1 MKAFFQKGEIVSVQV
16 TQPIGTA
23 LSYKVSTEG
32 CYLGSY
38 VQVSLGQK
46 EVIGVV
52 WGPSTINLEVDKI
65 KVILKTLNVMPM
77 TSELMKFLEKVSLYT
92 ITPLSSVLRLATRV
106 PNLGS
111 AEVMDKKY
119 SFYSDEI
126 KKLTTSRSK
135 VLNFL
140 KKNHKLKFELS
151 EIIKNC
157 NVSSSVVHGLVSL
170 EAVSVDWVPR
180 DQEFLPLNPLVK
192 GEKLTEEQTSAVKK
206 IRGAETYNTILLN
219 GVTGS
224 GKTEV
229 YLECIADC
237 IKENKQALVLLPEIG
252 LTAEFLARVEARFGA
267 RPGEWHSGISLTER
281 RRVWKMVSQGKLQ
294 LVVGARSALFL
305 PFQNLGLIVVD
316 EEHDHSYKQDDGVL
330 YNARDMAVLRGSLS
344 AARVMLASATPSLES
359 WVNARK
365 GKYLG
370 VDLKWRYGG
379 ATLPTITAI
388 DMRSESL
395 SSGKWIS
402 PTLLSKIKEKLE
414 KGEQTLLFLNR
425 RGYAPV
431 TICRSCGE
439 QISCDQC
446 DSRMV
451 QHRFVERL
459 ICHQCGKTSRIPNKC
474 NSCNSDDTLSVVG
487 PGIERLAEEVTKLFP
502 TARVGVLSS
511 DLFTTPMSLRKQ
523 LSEIESGKIDI
534 IVGTQLVAKG
544 HNFPELTL
552 VGVIDADLGLQGAD
566 LRAAER
572 TFQLINQVSGRA
584 GRQNKPGETLI
595 QTYDPEHRVIKA
607 ILEADLEKF
616 WSLEANDREKAGVPP
631 FGRFVGI
638 ILSGVSLKNV
648 EDTGKILFKNSTNL
662 RNLGVQVFGPAPA
675 PFSRIKGKYRQR
687 LLVKAERKFPIQSF
701 LKDWILT
708 VKSRKGVRIQIDID
722 PYNFL

>member
-1 MKAFFQKGEIVSVQV
+1 MKAFFKKGEIVSVQV

-52 WGPSTINLEVDKI
+52 WGPNTINLEVDKI

-140 KKNHKLKFELS
+140 KENHKLKFELS

-344 AARVMLASATPSLES
+344 AARVVLASATPSLES

-687 LLVKAERKFPIQSF
+687 LLVKAERKFPIQRF

>member
-140 KKNHKLKFELS
+140 KENHKLKFELS

-344 AARVMLASATPSLES
+344 AARVVLASATPSLES

-544 HNFPELTL
+544 HNFSELTL

-687 LLVKAERKFPIQSF
+687 LLVKAERKFPIQRF

>member
-1 MKAFFQKGEIVSVQV
+1 MKAFFKKGEIVSVQV

-140 KKNHKLKFELS
+140 KENHKLKFELS

-180 DQEFLPLNPLVK
+180 DQEFLPLNSLVK

>member
-1 MKAFFQKGEIVSVQV
+1 MKAFFKKGEIVSVQV

-140 KKNHKLKFELS
+140 KENHKLKFELS

-344 AARVMLASATPSLES
+344 AARVVLASATPSLES

-431 TICRSCGE
+431 TLCRSCGE

-459 ICHQCGKTSRIPNKC
+459 ICHQCGKTSKIPNKC

>member
-1 MKAFFQKGEIVSVQV
+1 MKAFFKKGEIVSVQV

-344 AARVMLASATPSLES
+344 AARVVLASATPSLES

-502 TARVGVLSS
+502 TARIGVLSS

-687 LLVKAERKFPIQSF
+687 LLVKAERKFPIQRF

>member
-1 MKAFFQKGEIVSVQV
+1 MKAFFKKGEIVSVQV

-140 KKNHKLKFELS
+140 KENHKSKFELS

-344 AARVMLASATPSLES
+344 AARVVLASATPSLES

-502 TARVGVLSS
+502 TARIGVLSS

-631 FGRFVGI
+631 FGRFAGI

-648 EDTGKILFKNSTNL
+648 EDTGKILFQNSTNL

-687 LLVKAERKFPIQSF
+687 LLVKAERKFPIQRF

>member
-1 MKAFFQKGEIVSVQV
+1 MKAFFKKGEIVSVQV

-140 KKNHKLKFELS
+140 KENHKLKFELS

-170 EAVSVDWVPR
+170 EAVSVAWVPR
-180 DQEFLPLNPLVK
+180 DQEFLPLNALVK

-206 IRGAETYNTILLN
+206 IRGAETCNTILLN

-344 AARVMLASATPSLES
+344 AARVVLASATPSLES

-687 LLVKAERKFPIQSF
+687 LLVKAERKFPIQRF

>member
-1 MKAFFQKGEIVSVQV
+1 MKAFFKKGEIVSVQV

-140 KKNHKLKFELS
+140 KENHKSKFELS

-344 AARVMLASATPSLES
+344 AARVVLASATPSLES

-687 LLVKAERKFPIQSF
+687 LLVKAERKFPIQRF

>member
-1 MKAFFQKGEIVSVQV
+1 MKAFFKKGEIVSVQV

-140 KKNHKLKFELS
+140 KENHKLKFELS

-180 DQEFLPLNPLVK
+180 DQEFLSLNPLVK

-414 KGEQTLLFLNR
+414 KSEQTLLFLNR

>member
-1 MKAFFQKGEIVSVQV
+1 
-16 TQPIGTA
+16 
-23 LSYKVSTEG
+23 
-32 CYLGSY
+32 
-38 VQVSLGQK
+38 
-46 EVIGVV
+46 
-52 WGPSTINLEVDKI
+52 
-65 KVILKTLNVMPM
+65 
-77 TSELMKFLEKVSLYT
+77 
-92 ITPLSSVLRLATRV
+92 
-106 PNLGS
+106 
-111 AEVMDKKY
+111 
-119 SFYSDEI
+119 
-126 KKLTTSRSK
+126 
-135 VLNFL
+135 
-140 KKNHKLKFELS
+140 
-151 EIIKNC
+151 
-157 NVSSSVVHGLVSL
+157 
-170 EAVSVDWVPR
+170 
-180 DQEFLPLNPLVK
+180 
-192 GEKLTEEQTSAVKK
+192 
-206 IRGAETYNTILLN
+206 
-219 GVTGS
+219 
-224 GKTEV
+224 
-229 YLECIADC
+229 
-237 IKENKQALVLLPEIG
+237 
-252 LTAEFLARVEARFGA
+252 
-267 RPGEWHSGISLTER
+267 
-281 RRVWKMVSQGKLQ
+281 
-294 LVVGARSALFL
+294 
-305 PFQNLGLIVVD
+305 
-316 EEHDHSYKQDDGVL
+316 
-330 YNARDMAVLRGSLS
+330 
-344 AARVMLASATPSLES
+344 LES

-648 EDTGKILFKNSTNL
+648 EDTGKILFQNSTNL

-687 LLVKAERKFPIQSF
+687 LLVKAEQKFPIQRF

>member
-140 KKNHKLKFELS
+140 KENHKLKFELS

-344 AARVMLASATPSLES
+344 AARVVLASATPSLES

-687 LLVKAERKFPIQSF
+687 LLVKAERKFPIQRF

>member
-1 MKAFFQKGEIVSVQV
+1 MKAFFKKGETVSVQV

-23 LSYKVSTEG
+23 LVYKVLTGG

-111 AEVMDKKY
+111 TEVMDKKY

-126 KKLTTSRSK
+126 KKLTTPRSK

-140 KKNHKLKFELS
+140 KENHKSKFELS

-180 DQEFLPLNPLVK
+180 DQEFLPLNPLVR
-192 GEKLTEEQTSAVKK
+192 GEKLTEEQTAAVKK
-206 IRGAETYNTILLN
+206 IRDAETYNTILLN

-305 PFQNLGLIVVD
+305 PFQTLGLIVVD

-344 AARVMLASATPSLES
+344 AARVLLASATPSLES

-370 VDLKWRYGG
+370 VDLNWRYGG
-379 ATLPTITAI
+379 ATLPNITAI
-388 DMRSESL
+388 DMRLESL

-402 PTLLSKIKEKLE
+402 PTLLNKIKEKLE

-487 PGIERLAEEVTKLFP
+487 PGIERLAEEATKLFP
-502 TARVGVLSS
+502 TARIGVLSS

-631 FGRFVGI
+631 FGRFAGI
-638 ILSGVSLKNV
+638 ILSGVNLKNV
-648 EDTGKILFKNSTNL
+648 EDTGKILFQNSTNL

-687 LLVKAERKFPIQSF
+687 LLVKAERKFPIQRF

>member
-1 MKAFFQKGEIVSVQV
+1 MKAFFKKGEIVSVQV

-140 KKNHKLKFELS
+140 KENHKLKFELS

-344 AARVMLASATPSLES
+344 AARVVLASATPSLES

>member
-1 MKAFFQKGEIVSVQV
+1 
-16 TQPIGTA
+16 
-23 LSYKVSTEG
+23 
-32 CYLGSY
+32 
-38 VQVSLGQK
+38 
-46 EVIGVV
+46 
-52 WGPSTINLEVDKI
+52 
-65 KVILKTLNVMPM
+65 
-77 TSELMKFLEKVSLYT
+77 
-92 ITPLSSVLRLATRV
+92 
-106 PNLGS
+106 
-111 AEVMDKKY
+111 
-119 SFYSDEI
+119 
-126 KKLTTSRSK
+126 
-135 VLNFL
+135 
-140 KKNHKLKFELS
+140 
-151 EIIKNC
+151 
-157 NVSSSVVHGLVSL
+157 
-170 EAVSVDWVPR
+170 
-180 DQEFLPLNPLVK
+180 
-192 GEKLTEEQTSAVKK
+192 
-206 IRGAETYNTILLN
+206 
-219 GVTGS
+219 
-224 GKTEV
+224 
-229 YLECIADC
+229 
-237 IKENKQALVLLPEIG
+237 
-252 LTAEFLARVEARFGA
+252 
-267 RPGEWHSGISLTER
+267 
-281 RRVWKMVSQGKLQ
+281 MVSQGKLQ

-305 PFQNLGLIVVD
+305 PFQTLGLIVVD

-344 AARVMLASATPSLES
+344 AARVVLASATPSLES

-402 PTLLSKIKEKLE
+402 PTLLNKIKEKLE

-502 TARVGVLSS
+502 TARIGVLSS

-631 FGRFVGI
+631 FGRFAGI

-648 EDTGKILFKNSTNL
+648 EDTGKILFQNSTNL

-687 LLVKAERKFPIQSF
+687 LLVKAERKFPIQRF

>member
-1 MKAFFQKGEIVSVQV
+1 MKAFFKKGEIVSVQV

-140 KKNHKLKFELS
+140 KENHKSKFELS

-180 DQEFLPLNPLVK
+180 DQEFLPLNSLVK

-344 AARVMLASATPSLES
+344 AARVVLASATPSLES

-502 TARVGVLSS
+502 TARIGVLSS

-648 EDTGKILFKNSTNL
+648 EDTGKILFQNSTNL

-687 LLVKAERKFPIQSF
+687 LLVKAERKFPIQRF

>member
-1 MKAFFQKGEIVSVQV
+1 MTDFFKKGEIVSVQV

-23 LSYKVSTEG
+23 LSYKAPSEG

-38 VQVSLGQK
+38 VQVTLGQK

-52 WGPSTINLEVDKI
+52 WGLSTINLEVDKI
-65 KVILKTLNVMPM
+65 KVILKTLNIIPM
-77 TSELMKFLEKVSLYT
+77 TNELMNFLEKVSLYT
-92 ITPLSSVLRLATRV
+92 ITPLSFVLRLATRV

-111 AEVMDKKY
+111 AEVMNKKY
-119 SFYSDEI
+119 SFSSDEI
-126 KKLTTSRSK
+126 KKPTTSRSK

-140 KKNHKLKFELS
+140 KENHNLNFELS
-151 EIIKNC
+151 EIMKKC
-157 NVSSSVVHGLVSL
+157 GVSSSVIHGLVSL
-170 EAVSVDWVPR
+170 EAISVDYIPK
-180 DQEFLPLNPLVK
+180 DQKFLSLNPFVK
-192 GEKLTEEQTSAVKK
+192 GKLLTDEQALAVKK
-206 IRGAETYNTILLN
+206 IRGAGTCNTILLN

-267 RPGEWHSGISLTER
+267 RPGEWHSGINVTER

-305 PFQNLGLIVVD
+305 PFQTLGLIVVD

-330 YNARDMAVLRGSLS
+330 YNARDMAVFRGSLS
-344 AARVMLASATPSLES
+344 TARVVLASATPSLES

-365 GKYLG
+365 GKYFG
-370 VDLKWRYGG
+370 VNLEWRYGG
-379 ATLPTITAI
+379 ATLPSINAI

-402 PTLLSKIKEKLE
+402 PTLLDKIKEKLE

-459 ICHQCGKTSRIPNKC
+459 ICHQCGKTSKIPNKC
-474 NSCNSDDTLSVVG
+474 NSCNSDNTLSVVG

-502 TARVGVLSS
+502 TARIGVLSS
-511 DLFTTPMSLRKQ
+511 DLFSTPASLRKQ
-523 LSEIESGKIDI
+523 LSEIENGNIDI

-544 HNFPELTL
+544 HNFPKLTL

-584 GRQNKPGETLI
+584 GRQNKAGETLI
-595 QTYDPEHRVIKA
+595 QTYDPEHRVIRA
-607 ILEADLEKF
+607 LLEADLEKF
-616 WSLEANDREKAGVPP
+616 WSLEASDREKAGAPP
-631 FGRFVGI
+631 FGRFAGI
-638 ILSGVSLKNV
+638 ILSGANLKNV
-648 EDTGKILFKNSTNL
+648 EDIGKILFHNSTNL
-662 RNLGVQVFGPAPA
+662 RNSGVQIFGPAPA

-687 LLVKAERKFPIQSF
+687 MLVKAEKDFPIQRF
-701 LKDWILT
+701 LKNWVLT
-708 VKSRKGVRIQIDID
+708 LKSQKGVRIQIDID

>member
-1 MKAFFQKGEIVSVQV
+1 MKAFFKKGEIVSVQV

-344 AARVMLASATPSLES
+344 AARVVLASATPSLES